1 MTTALQNQ
9 FASSPPGCAVAAIK
23 TAAGCVSNIR
33 PQFSLGCPE
42 ASQDLAE
49 PEAMLLVAQLYFL
62 ARRLAIMQKH

>member
-1 MTTALQNQ
+1 MTTALQINLHHLHLDAR
-9 FASSPPGCAVAAIK
+9 FAAVK